1 MSPTSVININVD
13 KYAFMKLL
21 KGLISDIEWGKQNY
35 VDVLSG
41 ALAIQNLPDLEF
53 ISFHERIPD
62 NFSSNKRVFSFDNF
76 FDGADSSHVNQV
88 EDIIRRSSEHDV
100 CNIQFTSGT
109 TGNPK
114 GACLTHHNVINNT
127 VVSGARLGTTEKD
140 TMLVNVPLYHCFGCV
155 GASLAMAVQ

>member
-1 MSPTSVININVD
+1 MSPTSVTNINVA
-13 KYAFMKLL
+13 KKALMKPF

-35 VDVLSG
+35 VDVLSD

-53 ISFHERIPD
+53 ISFRERIPD
-62 NFSSNKRVFSFDNF
+62 DFSSTKRVFSFDDF
-76 FDGADSSHVNQV
+76 FDGGDSNQANQV
-88 EDIIRRSSEHDV
+88 ENIVSTSSEHDV

-127 VVSGARLGTTEKD
+127 VVSGARLGTTEND
-140 TMLVNVPLYHCFGCV
+140 TLLVNVPLYHCFGCV